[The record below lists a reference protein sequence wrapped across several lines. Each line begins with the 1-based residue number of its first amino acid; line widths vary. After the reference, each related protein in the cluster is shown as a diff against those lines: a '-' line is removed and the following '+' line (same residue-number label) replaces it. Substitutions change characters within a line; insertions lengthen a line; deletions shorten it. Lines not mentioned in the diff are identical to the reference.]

1 MIYRII
7 RIDGEKDDVTS
18 QTFSNYEE
26 AYDLLDKI
34 YGDICC
40 SDADYEDIYYYDIVE
55 GQRQLKKLM
64 KKDVMNWEP
73 TNEQNIGIISS
84 VYEFI
89 KEELSE
95 LQEVTGCPDNFI
107 YDFIGRIQHE
117 WHPESCHSLARN
129 QKKILNNQ

>member
-1 MIYRII
+1 
-7 RIDGEKDDVTS
+7 
-18 QTFSNYEE
+18 
-26 AYDLLDKI
+26 
-34 YGDICC
+34 
-40 SDADYEDIYYYDIVE
+40 
-55 GQRQLKKLM
+55 M
-64 KKDVMNWEP
+64 KKAVKTEEL

-95 LQEVTGCPDNFI
+95 LQEVTECPDTFI

-129 QKKILNNQ
+129 HKKDIK